1 MDEFD
6 TAPDEQVVS
15 LLSPEFEED
24 PVGALARL
32 RERSRLVRVGYPG
45 GERVWLVTRGE
56 DIRKVMSDPR
66 FVVDA
71 RKVAGREGPSLTEQM
86 FATFDVEEEVA
97 AELRGYFGA
106 NLMIEDG
113 QSHVRLRRVL
123 APAFTVRR
131 LEALRPRIEQISAEL
146 LAVLD
151 RKGSG
156 DLLNE
161 YAGPLT
167 SAVIC
172 ELIGIDEADQ
182 PQVQEW
188 LGEYINLKADFAAS
202 LLGLCR
208 YLRDLLARRR
218 AEPASDLISTL
229 AQAMD
234 APDLQLVEADAIALT
249 VTVVNAAYHAVN
261 DFIVNAVL
269 VLEDN
274 PEQLALLRAAPE
286 TLPHA
291 VEELLRIGSSIS
303 LAGTRYAT
311 TDMEFAGVR
320 IREGDALTGSIHS
333 ANFDPRYFPRPEHC
347 DFGRRPKAAEGHLS
361 FGAGPHR
368 CIGATLAGIE
378 GAVAIDHLMLQR
390 DTVKVAVSR
399 SELKYRDTMPGG
411 APRLLT
417 SLPVRM

>member
-1 MDEFD
+1 MTVFE
-6 TAPDEQVVS
+6 TSLDEQVVS

-24 PVGALARL
+24 PIGALARL
-32 RERSRLVRVGYPG
+32 RDKSPLVRVGYPG
-45 GERVWLVTRGE
+45 GARVWLVTRGE

-71 RKVAGREGPSLTEQM
+71 AKVAGHEGPSLTEQM
-86 FATFDVEEEVA
+86 FAQFDVEEEIA
-97 AELRGYFGA
+97 DELRDFFGA
-106 NLMIEDG
+106 NLMLEDG
-113 QSHVRLRRVL
+113 QGHVRLRRVL

-131 LEALRPRIEQISAEL
+131 IEALRPRVEEVSARL
-146 LAVLD
+146 LEALD

-167 SAVIC
+167 TAVIC

-188 LGEYINLKADFAAS
+188 LAEYINLKADFASS

-208 YLRDLLARRR
+208 YLRGLLERRR
-218 AEPASDLISTL
+218 AEPAGDLISTL

-234 APDLQLVEADAIALT
+234 AEDIQLTEADAVSLI

-261 DFIVNAVL
+261 DFIVNSVL

-274 PEQLALLRAAPE
+274 PEQLALLRANPGA
-286 TLPHA
+286 LPHA
-291 VEELLRIGSSIS
+291 VEELLRVGSSIS

-333 ANFDPRYFPRPEHC
+333 ANYDPRYFPRPEQC
-347 DFGRRPKAAEGHLS
+347 DIERRPKAAEGHLS

-368 CIGATLAGIE
+368 CIGATLASLE
-378 GAVAIDHLMLQR
+378 GAVAIDHLMLRR
-390 DTVKVAVSR
+390 DSVKVAVSR
-399 SELKYRDTMPGG
+399 SELKYRDTMPGA

-417 SLPVRM
+417 ALPVRM

>member
-1 MDEFD
+1 MTIHESDL
-6 TAPDEQVVS
+6 DEQVVS

-24 PVGALARL
+24 PIGALARL
-32 RERSRLVRVGYPG
+32 REKSPLARVGYPG
-45 GERVWLVTRGE
+45 GARVWLVTRSE

-71 RKVAGREGPSLTEQM
+71 AKVDGYEGPSITEQM
-86 FATFDVEEEVA
+86 FAMFDVDDDVA
-97 AELRGYFGA
+97 DELRGYFGA
-106 NLMIEDG
+106 NLMLEDG

-131 LEALRPRIEQISAEL
+131 IQALRPRVEEVSARL
-146 LAVLD
+146 LRDLD

-167 SAVIC
+167 TAVIC
-172 ELIGIDEADQ
+172 ELIGIDEADR
-182 PQVQEW
+182 PQVREW
-188 LGEYINLKADFAAS
+188 LAEYINLTADFAAG
-202 LLGLCR
+202 LLGVCR
-208 YLRDLLARRR
+208 YLKELLARRR
-218 AEPASDLISTL
+218 AEPADDLISTL

-234 APDLQLVEADAIALT
+234 AEDVRLSEPDAISLV

-261 DFIVNAVL
+261 DFIVNSVL

-274 PEQLALLRAAPE
+274 PEQLARLRANPE
-286 TLPHA
+286 ALPHA
-291 VEELLRIGSSIS
+291 VEELLRVGSSIA

-311 TDMEFAGVR
+311 TDLEFAGVR
-320 IREGDALTGSIHS
+320 IRQGDALTGSIHS
-333 ANFDPRYFPRPEHC
+333 ANYDPRYFPRPEQC
-347 DFGRRPKAAEGHLS
+347 DIGRRPKAAEGHLS

-368 CIGATLAGIE
+368 CIGATLASLE
-378 GAVAIDHLMLQR
+378 GEVAIDHLMLKR
-390 DTVKVAVSR
+390 DSVKVAVSR
-399 SELKYRDTMPGG
+399 SELRYRDPAPGA

-417 SLPVRM
+417 ALPVRM

>member
-1 MDEFD
+1 
-6 TAPDEQVVS
+6 
-15 LLSPEFEED
+15 
-24 PVGALARL
+24 
-32 RERSRLVRVGYPG
+32 
-45 GERVWLVTRGE
+45 
-56 DIRKVMSDPR
+56 
-66 FVVDA
+66 
-71 RKVAGREGPSLTEQM
+71 
-86 FATFDVEEEVA
+86 
-97 AELRGYFGA
+97 
-106 NLMIEDG
+106 
-113 QSHVRLRRVL
+113 
-123 APAFTVRR
+123 
-131 LEALRPRIEQISAEL
+131 
-146 LAVLD
+146 
-151 RKGSG
+151 
-156 DLLNE
+156 
-161 YAGPLT
+161 
-167 SAVIC
+167 
-172 ELIGIDEADQ
+172 
-182 PQVQEW
+182 
-188 LGEYINLKADFAAS
+188 
-202 LLGLCR
+202 
-208 YLRDLLARRR
+208 
-218 AEPASDLISTL
+218 
-229 AQAMD
+229 MD

-333 ANFDPRYFPRPEHC
+333 ANFDPRYFPQPEHC